1 LETGEQSKRIIADE
15 EFVQEFAPLA
25 KRTDLAGEKELA
37 DDDLAAAARL
47 TAIGRVRVSPAD
59 VLVVVGPRRLGGGS
73 VAGVNVDVEEGAG
86 MSVAA
91 AGSPLEADLVV
102 GGGGGGGVRGGEA
115 LVDLLAAVGAID
127 CRH

>member
-25 KRTDLAGEKELA
+25 KTTDRAGEEELA

-47 TAIGRVRVSPAD
+47 TATDRIRVSPGE
-59 VLVVVGPRRLGGGS
+59 VLVVVGPQRLGGGT
-73 VAGVNVDVEEGAG
+73 VAGVNVDVEERAG
-86 MSVAA
+86 MAVAA
-91 AGSPLEADLVV
+91 AVSPLEADLVV
-102 GGGGGGGVRGGEA
+102 GGGGVVRGGEA
-115 LVDLLAAVGAID
+115 LVDLLAAVGSID